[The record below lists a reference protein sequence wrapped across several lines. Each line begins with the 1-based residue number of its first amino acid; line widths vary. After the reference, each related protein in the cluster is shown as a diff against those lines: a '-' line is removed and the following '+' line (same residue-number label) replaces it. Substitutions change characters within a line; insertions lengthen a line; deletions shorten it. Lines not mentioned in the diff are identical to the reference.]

1 MTAGPHSSLLRT
13 RNNLILSFFDPAAR
27 SLIALQHTNS
37 GIPSF
42 LWLTHGRFT
51 RCSHFACEHP
61 FLRHL
66 PVAHVPCTTY
76 FFCALA
82 ISSLFTTWKASTSFR
97 LNIKFI
103 PTSSF
108 PTVVP
113 RRHYIQAVPTP
124 AVALLTCERART
136 AQFPV
141 WLSAGCHAPMRA
153 FAVVTTMRASTA
165 S

>member
-27 SLIALQHTNS
+27 SLVALQHTNS

-42 LWLTHGRFT
+42 LWLSHGRFT
-51 RCSHFACEHP
+51 QCIHFACEHP

-97 LNIKFI
+97 LYIRFI

-113 RRHYIQAVPTP
+113 RRHYIQVHWIQIEASILCSSRMH
-124 AVALLTCERART
+124 LLLI
-136 AQFPV
+136 QLVFP
-141 WLSAGCHAPMRA
+141 CM
-153 FAVVTTMRASTA
+153 
-165 S
+165 

>member
-13 RNNLILSFFDPAAR
+13 RKYLILSFFDPAAR
-27 SLIALQHTNS
+27 SLVALQHTNS

-124 AVALLTCERART
+124 AVALLTCERACT
-136 AQFPV
+136 AQFSV
-141 WLSAGCHAPMRA
+141 WFSAGCLAPMRA

>member
-27 SLIALQHTNS
+27 SLVALQHTNS

-61 FLRHL
+61 FLWHL

-97 LNIKFI
+97 LYIKFI

-113 RRHYIQAVPTP
+113 RRHYIQVHWIKKEASILCSYRMH
-124 AVALLTCERART
+124 LLLI
-136 AQFPV
+136 QLVFP
-141 WLSAGCHAPMRA
+141 CM
-153 FAVVTTMRASTA
+153 
-165 S
+165 

>member
-1 MTAGPHSSLLRT
+1 MTAGPHSSLLHT
-13 RNNLILSFFDPAAR
+13 RKNLILSFFDPAAR
-27 SLIALQHTNS
+27 SLVALQHTNS

-42 LWLTHGRFT
+42 LWLTHCRFT

-61 FLRHL
+61 FLWHL

-97 LNIKFI
+97 LYIRFI

-113 RRHYIQAVPTP
+113 RRHYIPITSFQADHVVSRTLSSMNYRLLHPSFFASSSQP
-124 AVALLTCERART
+124 LFSLSDVA
-136 AQFPV
+136 
-141 WLSAGCHAPMRA
+141 
-153 FAVVTTMRASTA
+153 ASH
-165 S
+165 

>member
-13 RNNLILSFFDPAAR
+13 RKNLILSFFDPAAR
-27 SLIALQHTNS
+27 SLVALQHTNS

-42 LWLTHGRFT
+42 LWLTHCRFT

-61 FLRHL
+61 FLWHL

-124 AVALLTCERART
+124 AVALLTCERACT
-136 AQFPV
+136 AQFSV
-141 WLSAGCHAPMRA
+141 WFSAGCHAPMRA